1 MVFLGNSD
9 DDSPRVR
16 GICIT
21 KLGEVRVKSLVV
33 EDELPYEISQSLY
46 RDRGYMPP
54 IEELP
59 YEQ

>member
-1 MVFLGNSD
+1 MVFVGNGEET
-9 DDSPRVR
+9 SPRVR

-33 EDELPYEISQSLY
+33 EDEPPYEISQSRY
-46 RDRGYMPP
+46 RDRGYTPP